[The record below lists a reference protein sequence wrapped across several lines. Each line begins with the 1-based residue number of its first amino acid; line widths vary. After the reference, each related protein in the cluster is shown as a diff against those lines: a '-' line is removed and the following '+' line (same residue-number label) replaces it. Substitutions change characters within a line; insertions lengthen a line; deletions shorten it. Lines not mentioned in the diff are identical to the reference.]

1 MKLAKR
7 EKYFVTIAA
16 CAIALFFIVQYPIMP
31 FFAKR
36 DRLQKGIKLKE
47 AGLAEMVKLSA
58 EYKSLQEGSQSMEQL
73 IARREKGF
81 TLFTFLERAA
91 GEVGVKERIKYM
103 KPSTSKGTG
112 PYKESMVEMKLE
124 GITLVQLAEYL
135 HRVELPQKA
144 IIIKRISVK
153 ENAREAGS
161 LEAVVQALTYE

>member
-1 MKLAKR
+1 VKLAKR

-16 CAIALFFIVQYPIMP
+16 CAIALFLIVQYLIMP

-124 GITLVQLAEYL
+124 GITLAQLAGYL

-153 ENAREAGS
+153 ENVREAGS

>member
-1 MKLAKR
+1 VKLAKR

-73 IARREKGF
+73 IARREK
-81 TLFTFLERAA
+81 
-91 GEVGVKERIKYM
+91 
-103 KPSTSKGTG
+103 
-112 PYKESMVEMKLE
+112 ESMVEMKLE
-124 GITLVQLAEYL
+124 GITLAQLAGYL

>member
-16 CAIALFFIVQYPIMP
+16 CAIALFLIVQYLIMP